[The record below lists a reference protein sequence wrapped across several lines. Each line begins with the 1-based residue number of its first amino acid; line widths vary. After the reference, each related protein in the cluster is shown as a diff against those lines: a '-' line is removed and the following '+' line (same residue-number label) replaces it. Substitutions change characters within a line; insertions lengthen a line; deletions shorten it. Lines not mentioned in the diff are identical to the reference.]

1 MNIYYT
7 GYIVSLIASTLVSVF
22 LCWWLDG
29 EHPINPIGH
38 VGAIGLSFSVF
49 GWIMFVLHLAGVHGW
64 ALD

>member
-7 GYIVSLIASTLVSVF
+7 SCVVFLIVSTLISLF

-29 EHPINPIGH
+29 KHPINPIGH

-49 GWIMFVLHLAGVHGW
+49 GWIIFTLHLAGKYGW